1 MRPDRPTPL
10 RWRRSGYCQTNN
22 GCVEAARS
30 AGPGGPSVALRD
42 GTLPESGAVLSLSP
56 AGWRSFLTAV
66 RAGAFDRPLPSDRAP
81 ADRAGADRLPV
92 RPPSGRAATR
102 P

>member
-22 GCVEAARS
+22 GCVEVARS
-30 AGPGGPSVALRD
+30 EGPGGPSAALRD
-42 GTLPESGAVLSLSP
+42 GTLPESGAVLSLTP

-66 RAGAFDRPLPSDRAP
+66 RAGAFDRPPQAGPPP
-81 ADRAGADRLPV
+81 ASSPASS
-92 RPPSGRAATR
+92 PSGRAATR